1 MKTDEEVEDF
11 DTSVSKLE
19 EKCQFLFEKANRRFL
34 KVLKYGKLCSFVV
47 GEMIENE
54 KNLVDMKIFSIE
66 NIYL

>member
-1 MKTDEEVEDF
+1 MHIKISLEVF
-11 DTSVSKLE
+11 
-19 EKCQFLFEKANRRFL
+19 
-34 KVLKYGKLCSFVV
+34 KLCSFV